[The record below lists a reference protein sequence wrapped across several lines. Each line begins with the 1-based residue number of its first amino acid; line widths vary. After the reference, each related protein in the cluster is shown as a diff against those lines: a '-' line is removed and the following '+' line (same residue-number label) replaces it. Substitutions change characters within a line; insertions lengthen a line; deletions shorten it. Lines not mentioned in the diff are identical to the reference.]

1 MTKSNSLAG
10 NLGWKFAERVATQ
23 LITLIVSILLAR
35 ILSPADYGVV
45 AAVTIFITLANVLV
59 SDGFG
64 NALIQKKDADALD
77 FSSVL
82 WFNFGFSIVLYAL
95 LFFAAPLISRFFGES
110 YTVLTPVLRVLGLRL
125 IAAGINSVQQAYV
138 ARKMIFRKFFLAT
151 IAGAVL
157 SGAVGIAMAYVGC
170 GVWALVAQYLTNT
183 VVSTAVLGL
192 SLRKRPL
199 FALSWKR
206 LEPMMGFGV
215 RLLGTRL
222 LIVGY
227 EELRAVIVGK
237 LYSADSLAYYDK
249 GRQFPNL
256 IVGNLNTSVGTVLFP
271 RMAQEQDAPEK
282 LRQTIRRSVRFTS
295 FLLFPVMLGLA
306 VVAKPLVILLLT
318 EKWLPCVPLLQLFCI
333 VYLFQ
338 PMHTANMQAI
348 KALGKGKLYFRL
360 ELGKKLVELAV
371 LLSVMRLG
379 VTAIVIS
386 AAILTTLYT
395 AVNALPVQKL
405 LGYSFLSQLRD
416 IGAPLLFSL
425 LAVCA
430 ALPLSLLPL
439 SPLPLILLQET
450 LGATVYLAAAR
461 IARSPELAWLTER
474 LRKLFSKNHR

>member
-1 MTKSNSLAG
+1 MTKSGSLAG
-10 NLGWKFAERVATQ
+10 NLGWKFAERVSAQ

-35 ILSPADYGVV
+35 ILSPVDYGVV

-77 FSSVL
+77 FSSVF
-82 WFNFGFSIVLYAL
+82 WFNFGFSVVLYAL
-95 LFFAAPLISRFFGES
+95 LFFTAPLISHFFGEN
-110 YTVLTPVLRVLGLRL
+110 YTLLTPVLRILGLRL
-125 IAAGINSVQQAYV
+125 IATGINSVQQAYV
-138 ARKMIFRKFFLAT
+138 ARKMIFRKFFLST
-151 IAGAVL
+151 VSGAIL
-157 SGAVGIAMAYVGC
+157 SGVTGIFMAYAGC
-170 GVWALVAQYLTNT
+170 GVWALVAQQLTNT
-183 VVSTAVLGL
+183 AVSTAVLGI
-192 SLRKRPL
+192 SLKKRPL
-199 FALSWKR
+199 LAFSWKR
-206 LEPMMGFGV
+206 LEPMIGFGA

-227 EELRAVIVGK
+227 EELRAVIIGK

-256 IVGNLNTSVGTVLFP
+256 IVGNVNTSVSAVLFP
-271 RMAQEQDAPEK
+271 RMAQEQDTPEE

-395 AVNALPVQKL
+395 VVNALPVQKL
-405 LGYSFLSQLRD
+405 LGYSFVSQLRD
-416 IGAPLLFSL
+416 IGTPLLFSL
-425 LAVCA
+425 LAICA

-439 SPLPLILLQET
+439 SPLPLILLQGT
-450 LGATVYLAAAR
+450 LGAAVYLTASR
-461 IARSPELAWLTER
+461 IAGSPELAWLTKH
-474 LRKLFSKNHR
+474 LQKLFSQNHR